1 MYGMALVVYQYSV
14 IIELRMYDVAL
25 IVYLYSVYRITAYV

>member
-1 MYGMALVVYQYSV
+1 MALVVYQYSV